1 MCPHQKKKE
10 YFQSTRTI
18 MIWTKIHFIK
28 IYPKQISNLFSSSS
42 LKLVQYSVARIV
54 YLFIGFEAIIEPYL
68 PFFQPFTLQPF
79 FPVFISF
86 NLVLARARDVS
97 CKKVHLALCKNA
109 IINTTALQLYLS
121 EALVLF
127 QLGIHGLTDRFGLI
141 NSSLTISV
149 AYPTWK

>member
-1 MCPHQKKKE
+1 MCPHLKKKE
-10 YFQSTRTI
+10 YFQSTRI

-28 IYPKQISNLFSSSS
+28 IYLKQISNLFSSSS
-42 LKLVQYSVARIV
+42 LITRTVLCCSYC
-54 YLFIGFEAIIEPYL
+54 LFIYWLWSHYRAI
-68 PFFQPFTLQPF
+68 FTIFLAVYTIAF

-86 NLVLARARDVS
+86 NLVLARARYVS
-97 CKKVHLALCKNA
+97 CKKVHIALRKNA

-127 QLGIHGLTDRFGLI
+127 QLGIHGLTDRSGLI